1 MKNQNDLASY
11 MSAGI
16 TGVVRNKVNL
26 PYSYHMAMNAM
37 MEDDTPRTS
46 INVLM
51 TEWIYKGKV
60 NDRQMNM

>member
-1 MKNQNDLASY
+1 

-26 PYSYHMAMNAM
+26 PYSYHVAMNAM

-60 NDRQMNM
+60 NDRQRNM

>member
-1 MKNQNDLASY
+1 

-16 TGVVRNKVNL
+16 TGVVRNKVYL
-26 PYSYHMAMNAM
+26 PYSYHVAMNAM